1 MSGNG
6 HPLLFP
12 GHPALDSG
20 IRHTAETGRR
30 AKHVYKPPR
39 TPAPGLR
46 LALRAVAIGGFCAL
60 LAALGNL
67 LPPGDLPA
75 NFWPTAFLAL
85 AIGWRFG
92 RRWALPAAIGAAIPV
107 LVATGDPLA
116 AAQSFACTLA
126 GPAAAL
132 GLLAKTAPVRPAS
145 DRLGAL
151 VRFAGAALLVAAPLD
166 ALAFAATAF
175 LSGAIPASSAVGT
188 FCGWWLVDA
197 SAMLVL
203 TPALLALAGPPASGA
218 ERVRPGLDGSAIAAA
233 ALLCVAH
240 IALRRLGHPGI
251 APFLIPACL
260 ALAAWIAARTQER
273 TCALSLAIVTT
284 LLFGARAITAP
295 LATNDFLLLLVGT
308 MVALLVQAI
317 ASDRAAALQR
327 LSESGN
333 DDPGTGLPND
343 HGMRSI
349 LSESLTRHGRPNYGL
364 VGVQIGNLDVIH
376 ELCGLEQATAAE
388 QGVASILLRR
398 HAAGRAARLA
408 PGRFALLVPCD
419 TVREVRGIAREIY
432 ANVNGLTPPGGPA
445 SVRVQAN
452 VGGLL
457 IEGRTLVNPDDC
469 LLSLAETMTVSANAR
484 DPQLFVEPLSQ
495 GAIDA
500 RRERQRQVEH
510 VRRAIRDRRLEIY
523 AEPMSDPKAPAGTHC
538 FEILTRLH
546 DVRGNGTLIMP
557 QEFIPMVAESRLTVG
572 LDRGVVHRVFD
583 WLASNPGALERTHRC
598 SINLSGPTICDS
610 GTASYIR
617 EQRHRYGI
625 PAGKIVFEITESEA
639 IRNPAAAS
647 RLLDELKSEGFRIA
661 LDDFGTGLS
670 SFDYLKR
677 FPVDYLKIDGSFI
690 RHLLETPID
699 EEIVL
704 ATVRVARRIGVRTTA
719 EHVRD
724 QATLERLIALGVD
737 VMQGELI
744 GRPVPIARLFERRAS
759 DRPAHQVYSGPVLAP
774 DFSQDRRV
782 AR

>member
-1 MSGNG
+1 MY
-6 HPLLFP
+6 
-12 GHPALDSG
+12 
-20 IRHTAETGRR
+20 T
-30 AKHVYKPPR
+30 PPR
-39 TPAPGLR
+39 TAAHGTR
-46 LALRAVAIGGFCAL
+46 VALRSLVIGGFCAL
-60 LAALGNL
+60 IAAVAVL
-67 LPPGDLPA
+67 LPPGDPTVR
-75 NFWPTAFLAL
+75 FWPTAFLAL

-92 RRWALPAAIGAAIPV
+92 RRWALPAALGAAIPV
-107 LVATGDPLA
+107 WAATGDPLA
-116 AAQSFACTLA
+116 AAQSFACTIQ
-126 GPAAAL
+126 GPIAAL
-132 GLLAKTAPVRPAS
+132 GLLAKTARLRPAS

-175 LSGAIPASSAVGT
+175 LLGTLPAASAIGALCT
-188 FCGWWLVDA
+188 WWLVDA
-197 SAMLVL
+197 SAMLLL
-203 TPALLALAGPPASGA
+203 TPALLALASPAVRGGERAGPP
-218 ERVRPGLDGSAIAAA
+218 RLDGSAIAAA

-240 IALRRLGHPGI
+240 LALLRMEHPGI
-251 APFLIPACL
+251 APFLIPGCL
-260 ALAAWIAARTQER
+260 ALAAWTAARTPER
-273 TCALSLAIVTT
+273 TCALSLAIVTA
-284 LLFGARAITAP
+284 LLFGAHGVGTP
-295 LATNDFLLLLVGT
+295 LGSNAFLLLLVGT
-308 MVALLVQAI
+308 LVAMLVQAI
-317 ASDRAAALQR
+317 ASDRASALQR
-327 LSESGN
+327 LSEAGN
-333 DDPGTGLPND
+333 DDPATGLPND

-349 LSESLTRHGRPNYGL
+349 LAERLARAGRPNYGL
-364 VGVQIGNLDVIH
+364 VGVQVGNLDVIH
-376 ELCGLEQATAAE
+376 DLCGLEHATAAE

-398 HAAGRAARLA
+398 HAGGRAARLA

-445 SVRVQAN
+445 SVRVQAS

-484 DPQLFVEPLSQ
+484 EPQLFVEPLSQ
-495 GAIDA
+495 AAIDA

-510 VRRAIRDRRLEIY
+510 VRRAIRERRLELY
-523 AEPMSDPKAPAGTHC
+523 AEPMSDPKAPAGTHS

-557 QEFIPMVAESRLTVG
+557 QEFIPMAAESRLTIG

-598 SINLSGPTICDS
+598 SINLSGPTICDA

-625 PAGKIVFEITESEA
+625 PAEKIVFEITESEA
-639 IRNPAAAS
+639 IRNPAAAT
-647 RLLDELKSEGFRIA
+647 RLLDELKSEGFSIA

-690 RHLLETPID
+690 RHLLDTPID

-724 QATLERLIALGVD
+724 QATVERLTALGVD

-759 DRPAHQVYSGPVLAP
+759 DRSAHKVSSGPVLAP
-774 DFSQDRRV
+774 DFRQDRRV